1 MDDGK
6 VGIYRYFKR
15 VIGFVISLIGFI
27 VLIPVFLIL
36 IICIKLDS
44 KGPILFKQRRIGLHK
59 KEFNILKFRTM
70 KIDTP
75 KDTPTHLLENPDMY
89 ITKVGKFLRK
99 TSLDELP
106 QIINIIKG
114 DMCIVG
120 PRPALWN
127 QYDLIEERDKYG
139 ANDIVPGLTGWAQIN
154 GRDELPID
162 VKAKLDGE
170 YVKKCSFGFDV
181 KCFFLTFVK
190 VLKRENETVIGL
202 FQLSNK
208 NFGFVIPDNK
218 KFTQDIYVPSR
229 FFSGAKDND
238 KVVCKITVWPTEGRK
253 PEGKIIE
260 VIGQKGERGVEIDSI
275 IRAHG
280 LPEEFPHK
288 VLEEA
293 DRVIVPIPQEEIDR
307 RMDLRDLKT
316 FTIDGEDAKDLDDAV
331 SIEVLENGNYKLGVH
346 IADVSHYVREHSKL
360 DKEAIKRATSVYLV
374 DKVIPMLPK
383 QLSNGVCSLNPFE
396 DKLTLS
402 VFMEINADGKV
413 IKYDI
418 AESIINSKA
427 RMTYTEVSD
436 ILEKDDEKL
445 KSTFSNLVE
454 EFHNAEDLAR
464 ILMKRR
470 ERRGSIDF
478 DFPESKIILNSE
490 GKVADIKSYERR
502 ISNRMIEEFML
513 VTNETVAEH
522 FFWLQTP
529 FVYRI
534 HEIPA
539 AEKMENLSKF
549 IATFGYSLKG
559 DLEQI
564 HPKEIQRVLK
574 LIKGTPEEESISTI
588 MLRSM
593 RQARY
598 APQCVGHFGLA
609 AQYYCHFT
617 SPIRRYPDLQIHR
630 IIKEQLNGK
639 LTPKRSEQLANIVE
653 YASNQSSEQ
662 EREAELAERDVHD
675 YYKAVYMAD
684 RIGQEF
690 DGTISSVTSFG
701 MFVELENT
709 VEGLIRMV
717 DMTDDYYNYIESS
730 YSLVGERTKRVFRIG
745 DQVRIKVS
753 KVNVDFR
760 EIDFELVSV
769 KEDNRLVNK
778 AVDEDTLK

>member
-1 MDDGK
+1 MTPEIKEKLLGLINEKAYKPLKKEELALIFDIHSCEMPMFNNFLEEMQNEG
-6 VGIYRYFKR
+6 YL
-15 VIGFVISLIGFI
+15 VIS
-27 VLIPVFLIL
+27 
-36 IICIKLDS
+36 K
-44 KGPILFKQRRIGLHK
+44 KGRVMAPSAMGYF
-59 KEFNILKFRTM
+59 
-70 KIDTP
+70 
-75 KDTPTHLLENPDMY
+75 
-89 ITKVGKFLRK
+89 VGKFISHRRGFGFVE
-99 TSLDELP
+99 SDEEFVQDLF
-106 QIINIIKG
+106 I
-114 DMCIVG
+114 G
-120 PRPALWN
+120 P
-127 QYDLIEERDKYG
+127 DD
-139 ANDIVPGLTGWAQIN
+139 IN
-154 GRDELPID
+154 GALNGDRVMAEITIPATYGKRAEGTI
-162 VKAKLDGE
+162 
-170 YVKKCSFGFDV
+170 
-181 KCFFLTFVK
+181 VK
-190 VLKRENETVIGL
+190 VIRRENDSLIGL

-208 NFGFVIPDNK
+208 NFGFVVPDDK

-229 FFSGAKDND
+229 YFSGAKDND
-238 KVVCKITVWPTEGRK
+238 KVVCKITAWPTEGRK

-275 IRAHG
+275 VRVHG
-280 LPEEFPHK
+280 LPEEFPQK
-288 VLEEA
+288 VLSEA
-293 DRVIVPIPQEEIDR
+293 EYVSIPILKDEIKR
-307 RMDLRDLKT
+307 RLDLRDLKT
-316 FTIDGEDAKDLDDAV
+316 FTIDGDDAKDLDDAV
-331 SIEVLENGNYKLGVH
+331 SIEVLPSGNFKLGVH
-346 IADVSHYVREHSKL
+346 IADVSHYVKEHSKL

-436 ILEKDDEKL
+436 ILEKDDKKL
-445 KSTFSNLVE
+445 KTTFSNLVE
-454 EFHNAEDLAR
+454 DFKNAEKLAR

-490 GKVADIKSYERR
+490 GTVVDIKSYERR
-502 ISNRMIEEFML
+502 ISNKIIEEFML
-513 VTNETVAEH
+513 ITNETVAEH

-529 FVYRI
+529 FVYRV

-539 AEKMENLSKF
+539 AEKMENLNKF
-549 IATFGYSLKG
+549 IATFGYHLKG

-564 HPKEIQRVLK
+564 HPKEIQRVLG
-574 LIKGTPEEESISTI
+574 LIKGKPEEQAISTI

-639 LTPKRSEQLANIVE
+639 LTEKRIQQLSNMVE
-653 YASNQSSEQ
+653 YASTQSSER
-662 EREAELAERDVHD
+662 EREADLAERDVHD
-675 YYKAVYMAD
+675 YYKSVYMED

-690 DGTISSVTSFG
+690 DGIISSVTSFG

-717 DMTDDYYNYIESS
+717 DMVDDFYNYIESS

-760 EIDFELVSV
+760 EIDFELVSI
-769 KEDNRLVNK
+769 KEKTD
-778 AVDEDTLK
+778 